1 MRRRRTRQIT
11 CTGCLLSSRTD
22 PYASNIQIYQITGHS
37 ASIADHM
44 RPKKC
49 YEWMTLRNTDKANQ
63 SSSELLNR
71 DSFARDL
78 ISILLPQLLHTGNEA
93 YLVRLVA
100 LDAHAGHLHP
110 YHHLGLHAFNP
121 GKLASGQSRLDTRS
135 IPYRG
140 GILEAHLTRLG
151 QVHHQLRG
159 RFVVLIADDV
169 TREEAWR
176 EVVLAQ

>member
-1 MRRRRTRQIT
+1 MILRRQTN
-11 CTGCLLSSRTD
+11 GVEL
-22 PYASNIQIYQITGHS
+22 
-37 ASIADHM
+37 
-44 RPKKC
+44 
-49 YEWMTLRNTDKANQ
+49 
-63 SSSELLNR
+63 SSELLDR
-71 DSFARDL
+71 DGFTRDL
-78 ISILLPQLLHTGNEA
+78 ISILRSQLLHTGDEA

-135 IPYRG
+135 IPYGG
-140 GILEAHLTRLG
+140 GILEAHLAGLG

-159 RFVVLIADDV
+159 RFVVLVADDV
-169 TREEAWR
+169 AREETRR

>member
-1 MRRRRTRQIT
+1 MI
-11 CTGCLLSSRTD
+11 
-22 PYASNIQIYQITGHS
+22 
-37 ASIADHM
+37 
-44 RPKKC
+44 
-49 YEWMTLRNTDKANQ
+49 LRNTDKANQ

-71 DSFARDL
+71 DGFARDL
-78 ISILLPQLLHTGNEA
+78 ISILLPQLLHAGDEA

-100 LDAHAGHLHP
+100 LDAHACHLHL

-140 GILEAHLTRLG
+140 GILEAHLAGLG